1 MEILQEGKDMLISKC
16 EYLLHLKSIIFIEI
30 NTLALYVCVC
40 VKVLVTIRAFM
51 KTKVTWTDECV
62 IYFLLLLGK

>member
-51 KTKVTWTDECV
+51 KTKVT
-62 IYFLLLLGK
+62 